1 MIADLIYLCY
11 QNKNKFYQ
19 NNIFFEIS
27 SIKNNIV
34 TQFYLKVKNEKH
46 KNKIINLCWNDNNRM
61 LNDIIL

>member
-11 QNKNKFYQ
+11 LNKNKFYQ

-27 SIKNNIV
+27 SIKHYIV
-34 TQFYLKVKNEKH
+34 SRCYLKVKNEKH

-61 LNDIIL
+61 LNDITL